1 MQSNLT
7 TADIAACAARF
18 LADTRGLADR
28 QHAAAL
34 AMPGSADA
42 LQCARRIDVWLSDCD
57 AAWLLKHMASFHGDE
72 AAAEAIAKNISATT
86 ARLISQASEARRA
99 SMAQA
104 A

>member
-57 AAWLLKHMASFHGDE
+57 AAC
-72 AAAEAIAKNISATT
+72 
-86 ARLISQASEARRA
+86 QASEARRA